1 MLYFLQSC
9 SHYNFGAS
17 QVTILVTGARGK
29 IARAVIAG
37 LTTAGRPHRV
47 ATRDPAA
54 APDAIGYDPA
64 DPGPALRDISQV
76 FLYADPSSAPA
87 FVAAAA
93 AAGVKQ
99 VVLLSSMAS
108 HANDSRDPHAEAERV
123 IGSGAYAT
131 TSLQPGAFMSNVL
144 FWAYQIRATGQL
156 RLPYLDAEEAPIH
169 EQDIADV
176 ALRVLLDGPGNGHDG
191 RAYALTGP
199 ESMTRRRQLHL
210 ITEVTGTPIEAV
222 DLTPDQA
229 RTEMAATMRS
239 PAQLEHLMSYWA
251 SRVGLPQPV
260 EPAVELLTTH
270 PARPFT
276 TWLKDN
282 PTAFA

>member
-1 MLYFLQSC
+1 M
-9 SHYNFGAS
+9 
-17 QVTILVTGARGK
+17 TILVTGARGK

-37 LTTAGRPHRV
+37 LTSAGHPVRV
-47 ATRDPAA
+47 ASREPSAVPAA
-54 APDAIGYDPA
+54 VASSVALAAGSDGPAAVGYDPS
-64 DPGPALRDISQV
+64 DPGPALRDVSKV

-87 FVAAAA
+87 FVAAAE

-108 HANDSRDPHAEAERV
+108 HADDPGDPHAETERI
-123 IGSGAYAT
+123 IGSGAYT
-131 TSLQPGAFMSNVL
+131 TTFLQPGAFMSNVM
-144 FWAYQIRATGQL
+144 FWAYQIRATGQI

-176 ALRVLLDGPGNGHDG
+176 ALRVLVDGPGNGHDG

-199 ESMTRRRQLHL
+199 ESMTRHRQIQL
-210 ITEVTGTPIEAV
+210 ITEVTGIPIEPV

-229 RTEMAATMRS
+229 RTELAPTMRN

-251 SRVGLPQPV
+251 SRVGLPQPI
-260 EPAVELLTTH
+260 EPTVGLLTGH
-270 PARPFT
+270 PARSFT
-276 TWLKDN
+276 TWLADN
-282 PTAFA
+282 PTVFA